1 MNREVI
7 FTVLRQQQA
16 ELKSRG
22 VKLLAVF
29 GSVARGDFT
38 DQSDLDLLVEFERPV
53 GLFEFI
59 RLKMVL
65 EQITGRGV
73 DLVTPD
79 ALRQE
84 MRERILGDAIYVR

>member
-22 VKLLAVF
+22 VKSLAVF

-84 MRERILGDAIYVR
+84 MRERIVGDAIYVR